1 MSKTSKDEI
10 LNAARLTAQAH
21 GYTGLNIRGLADE
34 VGIKAASIY
43 YHFPSKAELGAAVAQ
58 RYWEDT
64 ARDLTLLRE
73 KEGDALKSLS
83 RYPHIFRRSL
93 ESQNRLC
100 MGSFMSAEYDDLPD
114 PVKNEV
120 QKFAEVNVAWLA
132 TQLQEAGIT
141 DHEASEKRARAIF
154 AAIAGAQLMARSRND
169 IRLFDELIDGY
180 QQAGLLPAVQSCV

>member
-1 MSKTSKDEI
+1 MSKTSRDEI

-64 ARDLTLLRE
+64 ARDLESMRAT
-73 KEGDALKSLS
+73 EGDALRSLS

-93 ESQNRLC
+93 ESENRLC
-100 MGSFMSAEYDDLPD
+100 MGSFMSAEYDDLPEQ
-114 PVKNEV
+114 VKVEV
-120 QKFAEVNVAWLA
+120 QRFADVNISWLA
-132 TQLQEAGIT
+132 QQLQDGNITGHAESKNRAG
-141 DHEASEKRARAIF
+141 AIF
-154 AAIAGAQLMARSRND
+154 SAIVGAQLFARSRND
-169 IRLFDELIDGY
+169 ILLFDELVEGY
-180 QQAGLLPAVQSCV
+180 RNAGLLPSV

>member
-1 MSKTSKDEI
+1 MSKTSRDEI

-21 GYTGLNIRGLADE
+21 GYTGLNIRALADD

-43 YHFPSKAELGAAVAQ
+43 YHFASKADLGAAVAQ

-64 ARDLTLLRE
+64 ARDLQAMRE
-73 KEGDALKSLS
+73 TEGDALKSLS

-114 PVKNEV
+114 PVKTEV
-120 QKFAEVNVAWLA
+120 QKFADVNVAWLNA
-132 TQLQEAGIT
+132 QLQEAQVTGPG
-141 DHEASEKRARAIF
+141 DSETRARAIF
-154 AAIAGAQLMARSRND
+154 SAIAGAQLMARSRND
-169 IRLFDELIDGY
+169 INLFDELIEGY
-180 QQAGLLPAVQSCV
+180 SQAGLLPAARK

>member
-1 MSKTSKDEI
+1 MSKTSRDEI

-21 GYTGLNIRGLADE
+21 GYTGLNIRALADD

-43 YHFPSKAELGAAVAQ
+43 YHFASKADLGAAVAQ

-64 ARDLTLLRE
+64 ARDLQALRE
-73 KEGDALKSLS
+73 TEGDALKSLS

-114 PVKNEV
+114 PVKTEV
-120 QKFAEVNVAWLA
+120 KKFADVNVAWLNA
-132 TQLQEAGIT
+132 QLQEAQVTGPG
-141 DHEASEKRARAIF
+141 DSETRARAIF
-154 AAIAGAQLMARSRND
+154 SAIAGAQLMARSRND
-169 IRLFDELIDGY
+169 INLFDELIEGY
-180 QQAGLLPAVQSCV
+180 SQAGLLPAVRK